1 MKMQHVH
8 DAKFQGNVVVGTA
21 NCRKICFVP
30 KIALNVKFGQLV
42 QTESVMQIPFSR
54 KQEPEIQSCFDI
66 NLKFHHPEN
75 VNVFDSLFEELKLQR
90 GRSLDDCAT
99 FNNETSDTKVE
110 LGNVIK
116 NGIGISGSDN
126 KHGTGS
132 SFDTNT
138 RASRGR

>member
-1 MKMQHVH
+1 
-8 DAKFQGNVVVGTA
+8 
-21 NCRKICFVP
+21 
-30 KIALNVKFGQLV
+30 
-42 QTESVMQIPFSR
+42 MQIPFSK

-66 NLKFHHPEN
+66 NLKFRHPEN
-75 VNVFDSLFEELKLQR
+75 VNEFDSLFEELKLQR
-90 GRSLDDCAT
+90 GRSRDDYAT
-99 FNNETSDTKVE
+99 FNNEE

>member
-1 MKMQHVH
+1 
-8 DAKFQGNVVVGTA
+8 
-21 NCRKICFVP
+21 
-30 KIALNVKFGQLV
+30 
-42 QTESVMQIPFSR
+42 MQIPFSK

-75 VNVFDSLFEELKLQR
+75 VNEFDSLFEELKLQR
-90 GRSLDDCAT
+90 GRSRDDYAT
-99 FNNETSDTKVE
+99 FNNEASDTKVE

-138 RASRGR
+138 RASRGRWFKLDLNFFLGDDGNMEKKEIKTSEYSNTKFKVWNFLTNITYRQLK